1 MGDDKDEIWEGF
13 ISEKVGVVDYR
24 ITWTNSILIQ
34 LSKNNWKF
42 SNILKFDTSKQ
53 VQMSFTFKLGLLDNA
68 N

>member
-13 ISEKVGVVDYR
+13 ISEKVGVVDYH